1 MVNLMNN
8 AITQNVPSA
17 WYSTLE
23 NFIVKGKNAEIWDS
37 EGKRY
42 LDYVG
47 GYAVLNTGHLHPK
60 VVEKVK
66 NQLNDF
72 SHSCFAF
79 APHENAVKLSE
90 ELNKRYPIT
99 SDTKTFMVNSGAEAV
114 ENAVKIARYYTN
126 KKSIISFKGGFHG
139 RTYLAMGLTGK
150 DKPYKEG
157 FGPFPEF
164 VKHALY
170 PYLYRDIS
178 DDDALASIK
187 DLFKKTL
194 NPDDTAAVVVEIQLG
209 EGGYIPASNY
219 FLKSLREICD
229 YHNILLIFDEV
240 QTGYG
245 RTGEM
250 FGAETVGVNP
260 DLVTLAKGIAG
271 GFPLAA
277 VLGKA
282 EIMDTIHDAGIGSTF
297 GASPVSCAAAL
308 GVLEAFDNENIL
320 GNASKQSEMMN
331 SFLKN
336 LMNENK
342 FIGDVRGYGPMI
354 GVEIVENKDSKI
366 PNKEKA
372 QEIINNCRNN
382 GLLLVTCGENGN
394 VIRFMGPLT
403 TPIKHVEE
411 ALGIFENSLRELN
424 NTSIS
429 PLFEFKIDANSSF

>member
-1 MVNLMNN
+1 MVYIQNDQ
-8 AITQNVPSA
+8 IQSNVPSA
-17 WYSTLE
+17 WYSSLE

-47 GYAVLNTGHLHPK
+47 GYAVLNTGHLHPR

-170 PYLYRDIS
+170 PYSYRDIS

-194 NPDDTAAVVVEIQLG
+194 NPDDTAAVVIEIQLG

-229 YHNILLIFDEV
+229 NHNILLIFDEV

-336 LMNENK
+336 LMNENE

-354 GVEIVENKDSKI
+354 GVEIVENKDSKT

-372 QEIINNCRNN
+372 QEIINNCRDN

-411 ALGIFENSLRELN
+411 ALGIFKESL
-424 NTSIS
+424 I
-429 PLFEFKIDANSSF
+429 

>member
-47 GYAVLNTGHLHPK
+47 GYAVLNTGHLHPR

-90 ELNKRYPIT
+90 ELNRRYPIT

-336 LMNENK
+336 LMNENE

-354 GVEIVENKDSKI
+354 GVEIVENKDSKT

-372 QEIINNCRNN
+372 QEIINNCRDN

-411 ALGIFENSLRELN
+411 ALGIFENS
-424 NTSIS
+424 I
-429 PLFEFKIDANSSF
+429 I

>member
-336 LMNENK
+336 LMNENE

-354 GVEIVENKDSKI
+354 GVEIVENKDSKT

-372 QEIINNCRNN
+372 QEIINNCRDN

-411 ALGIFENSLRELN
+411 ALGIFENSL
-424 NTSIS
+424 I
-429 PLFEFKIDANSSF
+429 

>member
-8 AITQNVPSA
+8 AITENVPSA

-23 NFIVKGKNAEIWDS
+23 NYIVKGKNAEIWDS

-47 GYAVLNTGHLHPK
+47 GYAVLNTGHLHPR

-79 APHENAVKLSE
+79 APHENAVNLSE

-170 PYLYRDIS
+170 PYFYRDIS

-187 DLFKKTL
+187 ELFKKTL

-229 YHNILLIFDEV
+229 NHNILLIFDEV

-245 RTGEM
+245 RTGKM

-320 GNASKQSEMMN
+320 GNAIKQAEMMN
-331 SFLKN
+331 SFLKI
-336 LMNENK
+336 LMNENE

-354 GVEIVENKDSKI
+354 GVEIVESKNSKT

-372 QEIINNCRNN
+372 QDIINNCRDN
-382 GLLLVTCGENGN
+382 GLLLVTCGEYGN

-403 TPIKHVEE
+403 TPLNHVEE
-411 ALGIFENSLRELN
+411 ALEIFKESL
-424 NTSIS
+424 I
-429 PLFEFKIDANSSF
+429 

>member
-47 GYAVLNTGHLHPK
+47 GYAVLNTGHLHPR

-170 PYLYRDIS
+170 PYSYRDIS

-229 YHNILLIFDEV
+229 NHNILLIFDEV

-245 RTGEM
+245 RTGKM

-336 LMNENK
+336 LMNENE

-354 GVEIVENKDSKI
+354 GVEIVENKDSKT

-372 QEIINNCRNN
+372 QEIINNCRDN

-411 ALGIFENSLRELN
+411 ALGIFKESL
-424 NTSIS
+424 I
-429 PLFEFKIDANSSF
+429 

>member
-37 EGKRY
+37 EDNRY
-42 LDYVG
+42 LDFVG
-47 GYAVLNTGHLHPK
+47 GYAVLNTGHLHPT

-170 PYLYRDIS
+170 PYSYRDIS

-194 NPDDTAAVVVEIQLG
+194 NPDDTAAVVIEIQLG

-229 YHNILLIFDEV
+229 NHNILLIFDEV

-245 RTGEM
+245 RTGKM

-320 GNASKQSEMMN
+320 GNAMRQAEMMN
-331 SFLKN
+331 SFLKI
-336 LMNENK
+336 LMNENE

-354 GVEIVENKDSKI
+354 GVEIVESKNSKT

-372 QEIINNCRNN
+372 QDIINNCRDN
-382 GLLLVTCGENGN
+382 GLLLVTCGEYGN

-403 TPIKHVEE
+403 TPLNHVEE
-411 ALGIFENSLRELN
+411 ALEIFKESL
-424 NTSIS
+424 I
-429 PLFEFKIDANSSF
+429 

>member
-37 EGKRY
+37 EDNRY
-42 LDYVG
+42 LDFVG

-60 VVEKVK
+60 VVKKVK

-170 PYLYRDIS
+170 PYSYRDIS

-336 LMNENK
+336 LMNENE

-354 GVEIVENKDSKI
+354 GVEIVENKDSKT

-372 QEIINNCRNN
+372 QEIINNCRDN

-411 ALGIFENSLRELN
+411 ALGIFENS
-424 NTSIS
+424 I
-429 PLFEFKIDANSSF
+429 I

>member
-37 EGKRY
+37 EDNRY
-42 LDYVG
+42 LDFVG
-47 GYAVLNTGHLHPK
+47 GYAVLNTGHLHPT

-170 PYLYRDIS
+170 PYSYRDIS

-320 GNASKQSEMMN
+320 VNASKQSEIMN
-331 SFLKN
+331 SYLKN
-336 LMNENK
+336 LMNENE

-354 GVEIVENKDSKI
+354 GVEIVENKDSKT
-366 PNKEKA
+366 PSKEKA
-372 QEIINNCRNN
+372 QEIINNCRDN

-403 TPIKHVEE
+403 TPLNHVEE
-411 ALGIFENSLRELN
+411 ALGIFKESL
-424 NTSIS
+424 I
-429 PLFEFKIDANSSF
+429 

>member
-60 VVEKVK
+60 VVKKVK

-170 PYLYRDIS
+170 PYFYRDIS

-187 DLFKKTL
+187 ELFKKTL

-229 YHNILLIFDEV
+229 NHNILLIFDEV

-245 RTGEM
+245 RTGKM

-320 GNASKQSEMMN
+320 GNAMKQAKMMN
-331 SFLKN
+331 SFLKI
-336 LMNENK
+336 LMNENE

-354 GVEIVENKDSKI
+354 GVEIVESKNSKT

-382 GLLLVTCGENGN
+382 GLLLVTCGEYGN

-403 TPIKHVEE
+403 TPLNHVEE
-411 ALGIFENSLRELN
+411 ALEIFKESL
-424 NTSIS
+424 I
-429 PLFEFKIDANSSF
+429 

>member
-1 MVNLMNN
+1 MNN

-47 GYAVLNTGHLHPK
+47 GYAVLNTGHLHPR

-99 SDTKTFMVNSGAEAV
+99 SNTKTFMVNSGAEAV

-336 LMNENK
+336 LMNENE

-354 GVEIVENKDSKI
+354 GVEIVENKDSKT

-372 QEIINNCRNN
+372 QEIINNCRDN

-411 ALGIFENSLRELN
+411 ALGIFENS
-424 NTSIS
+424 I
-429 PLFEFKIDANSSF
+429 I

>member
-8 AITQNVPSA
+8 AITENVPSA

-37 EGKRY
+37 EDNRY
-42 LDYVG
+42 LDFVG
-47 GYAVLNTGHLHPK
+47 GYAVLNTGHLHPR

-336 LMNENK
+336 LMNENE

-354 GVEIVENKDSKI
+354 GVEIVENKDSKT

-372 QEIINNCRNN
+372 QEIINNCRDN

-411 ALGIFENSLRELN
+411 ALGIFENS
-424 NTSIS
+424 I
-429 PLFEFKIDANSSF
+429 I

>member
-8 AITQNVPSA
+8 AITENVPSA

-60 VVEKVK
+60 VVKKVK

-79 APHENAVKLSE
+79 APHENAVNLSE

-99 SDTKTFMVNSGAEAV
+99 SNTKTFMVNSGAEAV

-170 PYLYRDIS
+170 PYFYRDIS

-187 DLFKKTL
+187 ELFKKTL

-229 YHNILLIFDEV
+229 NHNILLIFDEV

-245 RTGEM
+245 RTGKM

-320 GNASKQSEMMN
+320 GNAMKQAEMMN
-331 SFLKN
+331 SFLKI
-336 LMNENK
+336 LMNENE

-354 GVEIVENKDSKI
+354 GVEIVESKNSKT

-372 QEIINNCRNN
+372 QDIINNCRDN
-382 GLLLVTCGENGN
+382 GLLLVTCGEYGN

-403 TPIKHVEE
+403 TPLNHVEE
-411 ALGIFENSLRELN
+411 ALEIFKESL
-424 NTSIS
+424 I
-429 PLFEFKIDANSSF
+429 

>member
-8 AITQNVPSA
+8 AITENVPSA

-23 NFIVKGKNAEIWDS
+23 NYIVKGKNAEIWDS

-47 GYAVLNTGHLHPK
+47 GYAVLNTGHLHPR

-79 APHENAVKLSE
+79 APHENAVNLSE

-99 SDTKTFMVNSGAEAV
+99 SNTKTFMVNSGAEAV

-164 VKHALY
+164 VKHASY
-170 PYLYRDIS
+170 PYFYRDIS

-187 DLFKKTL
+187 ELFKKTL
-194 NPDDTAAVVVEIQLG
+194 NPNDTAAVVVEIQLG

-229 YHNILLIFDEV
+229 NHNILLIFDEV

-245 RTGEM
+245 RTGKM

-320 GNASKQSEMMN
+320 GNAMKQSEMMN
-331 SFLKN
+331 SFLKI
-336 LMNENK
+336 LMNENE

-354 GVEIVENKDSKI
+354 GVEIVESKNSKT

-372 QEIINNCRNN
+372 QDIINNCRDN
-382 GLLLVTCGENGN
+382 GLLLVTCGEYGN

-403 TPIKHVEE
+403 TPLNHVEE
-411 ALGIFENSLRELN
+411 ALEIFKESL
-424 NTSIS
+424 I
-429 PLFEFKIDANSSF
+429 